1 MKTQLSFI
9 SFSVFLALS
18 TQAAE
23 VESLVNNAE
32 NFSFSAETADKVN
45 KIKWKCAYCIS
56 EELWSGTW
64 NISANNQS
72 GDDAVFNNIS
82 DRQDGLS
89 LDGAFNLRYRQADK
103 YANIWYRGNDGNIDN
118 PGLALA
124 AELKYYSGARF
135 TLSYQEMS
143 RYYGDSGQTP
153 FQQSA
158 NDLTLPDNWQPH
170 QDSSK
175 MPLLSTSLNNID
187 LELLRNTLASSF
199 DYRGKSPW
207 RPRMSLSQEEKQG
220 TKLTSGYN
228 NYHTTTLP
236 ESVDY
241 TTTKLSSGLSYF
253 NDNFMSDVAYVYR
266 EFDNEQSGLNW
277 QDPFSMSQQTYSLAP
292 DNKHHQL
299 SIKLRYRQAKTQYLM
314 SGHYS
319 QSLQDHTFANSNTI
333 APVKSLDGRV
343 DDMAIKVKALHRL
356 NAKTRLTAKASFS
369 ERNNKTEQYFIG
381 DRYTRV
387 NDYRNTKMELTA
399 QLKQFEYFNIN
410 LDAKFVQKD
419 RPQQERTRTDT
430 QEYKVSFKEKT
441 IDDLDFNFDYVFSRR
456 DGSKFNDNVQAR
468 NAQNQAL
475 RRFHLANR
483 DRNQVKS
490 WLGYSLSAA
499 FNIEL
504 SAYYAKDDYTDTEVG
519 LTEGDEVG
527 AELTLSGATGTLS
540 WQVYYSIED
549 TSYERAGSDN
559 LGAANWWSTTD
570 NSNDQFGIR
579 IEVPDLIENV
589 LAFGLEYNYSK
600 GVVEESVTQ
609 NRSEDYSNYDDS
621 TFKQHR
627 VDMYLNYALSEKAQV
642 KTQLIYER
650 NTDLDY
656 FYQNVD
662 VDVDEIS
669 NMITSGIIGHDYN
682 NTYLGVSYQRRF

>member
-1 MKTQLSFI
+1 MKTQISFI

-18 TQAAE
+18 AQATEADT
-23 VESLVNNAE
+23 LVNTAD
-32 NFSFSAETADKVN
+32 NFGFTAETADKVN
-45 KIKWKCAYCIS
+45 KKKWKCTYCVS

-89 LDGAFNLRYRQADK
+89 LDGAFNIRYRHADK

-118 PGLALA
+118 PGLALG
-124 AELKYYSGARF
+124 AELKYYSGAKF
-135 TLSYQEMS
+135 AFSYQEMA
-143 RYYGDSGQTP
+143 RYYGNSGQTP
-153 FQQSA
+153 FQKSG
-158 NDLTLPDNWQPH
+158 NDLTLPDHWQPNGN
-170 QDSSK
+170 SSN

-187 LELLRNTLASSF
+187 LELLRDTLAVSF

-207 RPRMSLSQEEKQG
+207 RPRVSMSQEEKKG

-228 NYHTTTLP
+228 NYNATILP

-241 TTTKLSSGLSYF
+241 TTTKFSSGLSYF
-253 NDNFMSDVAYVYR
+253 ADNFMSDVAYAYR
-266 EFDNEQSGLNW
+266 EFSNEQSTLNW

-299 SIKLRYRQAKTQYLM
+299 SVKLRYRQAKTQYLM

-319 QSLQDHTFANSNTI
+319 QSLQDHSFANSTTI
-333 APVKSLDGRV
+333 TPVKSLDGRV
-343 DDMAIKVKALHRL
+343 DDMAIKFKALHRL

-369 ERNNKTEQYFIG
+369 ERNNKTEQYLIG

-387 NDYRNTKMELTA
+387 NDYRNTKMALTA
-399 QLKQFEYFNIN
+399 QFKQLEYFNISI
-410 LDAKFVQKD
+410 DASLVQKD
-419 RPQQERTRTDT
+419 RPQQERTRTDL

-441 IDDLDFNFDYVFSRR
+441 FDDLDFNFDYIFSTR
-456 DGSKFNDNVQAR
+456 DGSKFKYNVQAR
-468 NAQNQAL
+468 NTQNQAL
-475 RRFHLANR
+475 RRFHLADR

-490 WLGYSLSAA
+490 WFGYSVSEA
-499 FNIEL
+499 FNVEL

-519 LTEGDEVG
+519 LTKGDEVG
-527 AELTLSGATGTLS
+527 AELSFSGATSSFT
-540 WQVYYSIED
+540 WQLYYSLEE

-559 LGAANWWSTTD
+559 LGAANWWSVTD
-570 NSNDQFGIR
+570 NSNDQFGFN
-579 IEVPDLIENV
+579 IEIPDLVDDV

-600 GVVEESVTQ
+600 GTVEESVTQ
-609 NRSEDYSNYDDS
+609 NRAEDYSDYDDS
-621 TFKQHR
+621 TFEQHR
-627 VDMYLNYALSEKAQV
+627 VDLYLDYTLSEKAQI

-650 NTDLDY
+650 NTDMDY

-662 VDVDEIS
+662 VDEIS
-669 NMITSGIIGHDYN
+669 NLISSGTIGHNYN
-682 NTYLGVSYQRRF
+682 NTYLGVSYQRSF